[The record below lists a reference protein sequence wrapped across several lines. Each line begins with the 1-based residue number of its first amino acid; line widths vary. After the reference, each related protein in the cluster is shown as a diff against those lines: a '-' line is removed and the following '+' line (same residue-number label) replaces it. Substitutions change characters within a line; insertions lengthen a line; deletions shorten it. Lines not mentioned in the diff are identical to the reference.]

1 MELMIIVGGFL
12 LPVIMV
18 FGYSIWRSRQRK
30 KAMAARSAGDPENN
44 NSQA

>member
-1 MELMIIVGGFL
+1 MELIIIVGGFL

-30 KAMAARSAGDPENN
+30 KAMAARSANEAENKT
-44 NSQA
+44 S